1 VRVSAAGVQH
11 RFSELLGALEQALPR
26 SLRSAWAQLERSS
39 AARWIFAVIAPSLLL
54 LVAFGFDRAF
64 AKGQVLRGVWVGGVA
79 LSGFDH
85 GQAVQALGGLSARLE
100 SAPLSI
106 QVRGQPFE
114 LDPERVGYH
123 VDAGQS
129 AGRAL
134 KVGRN
139 GGFVRQLSTWLGLFS
154 RPVRLSARGTID
166 RSKLEPILAEW
177 ELRALNDR
185 PYDGGLSVR
194 GDRLVPVPPR
204 GGFAVDRAAAERLI
218 LHALGRE
225 RKEAV
230 SLPLVQVEARFTRE
244 AVEAVAVLAAP
255 IIQGP
260 IELMHSESNTLWRLE
275 SGELL
280 AALRTRP
287 APDRPGELVPDL
299 DLRALETR
307 FAELRQRLQ
316 IAPQSAR
323 FSIDDKDRVQIVP
336 GRVGAIVDT
345 RLVVD
350 ALIEAAYA
358 RSRVGELP
366 LLRGAPPELTT
377 ADAAALGINQLV
389 GKFTTHHACCQP
401 RVHNIHRIADLL
413 DQRIV
418 KPGETFSVNA
428 VVGERTVRNGFV
440 AAPSIEDGEMVDA
453 IGGGISQFATT
464 FFNAV
469 FYGGYDIIERAPHT
483 YYFSRYPMGHE
494 ATLSYPKPDIIF
506 KNDSKAGILIDTSYT
521 DASITVKLYG
531 DNGGRRVR
539 AQVSPR
545 FAVVQPEVELIPDE
559 TVKPDEEKV
568 DESGMIGWSVHVARS
583 ITFADD
589 TTKHEKR
596 KVTYKPRVRRVRV
609 HPCRIPEGEPGHT
622 GEKCPDPEQADA
634 GASPPPAPVIDFAP
648 PPPSPASPPPAPPQ

>member
-1 VRVSAAGVQH
+1 M
-11 RFSELLGALEQALPR
+11 PY
-26 SLRSAWAQLERSS
+26 SLRSAWARLERLP
-39 AARWIFAVIAPSLLL
+39 AARWAFAVIAPSLLV

-64 AKGQVLRGVWVGGVA
+64 TSGRVLRGVWVGGVA

-85 GQAVQALGGLSARLE
+85 GEAVQALSGLSARLE
-100 SAPLSI
+100 SAPLAI

-114 LDPERVGYH
+114 LDPKRVAYH
-123 VDAGQS
+123 VDVGKT
-129 AGRAL
+129 AGRAI

-139 GGFVRQLSTWLGLFS
+139 GGIFRQLSAWLGLFS

-166 RSKLEPILAEW
+166 QSKLEPLLVEW
-177 ELRALNDR
+177 ETRALDDR
-185 PYDGGLSVR
+185 PFDGGLAVR

-204 GGFAVDRAAAERLI
+204 GGFAIDRAAAARLI

-225 RKEAV
+225 RRETLD
-230 SLPLVQVEARFTRE
+230 LPLAHVEARFSRA
-244 AVEAVAVLAAP
+244 AVEAVVEQAAP
-255 IIQGP
+255 IVEGP
-260 IELMHSESNTLWRLE
+260 IQLVHSESRTLWRFE
-275 SGELL
+275 TNELL

-287 APDRPGELVPDL
+287 APGRPGELVPDL
-299 DLRALETR
+299 DPRALEAK
-307 FAELRQRLQ
+307 FGELRQRLQ
-316 IAPQSAR
+316 IAPQNAR

-336 GRVGAIVDT
+336 SRVGAVVDT

-350 ALIEAAYA
+350 ALIEAAHAPA
-358 RSRVGELP
+358 RAGELP

-389 GKFTTHHACCQP
+389 SKFTTHHACCQP

-413 DQRIV
+413 DQRV
-418 KPGETFSVNA
+418 VRPGETFSVNG
-428 VVGERTVRNGFV
+428 VVGERTVKNGFV

-539 AQVSPR
+539 AQVSPK
-545 FAVVQPEVELIPDE
+545 FAIVQPEVELIPDE
-559 TVKPDEEKV
+559 SVKPDEEKV

-634 GASPPPAPVIDFAP
+634 GASPPGPPMIDFAP
-648 PPPSPASPPPAPPQ
+648 PGPQPQPSPAPPQ

>member
-1 VRVSAAGVQH
+1 VPVTSVQSKFAG
-11 RFSELLGALEQALPR
+11 LLGSLEQALPLP
-26 SLRSAWAQLERSS
+26 LRSAWSRLQRSP
-39 AARWIFAVIAPSLLL
+39 AARWIFAVIAPSLLV

-64 AKGQVLRGVWVGGVA
+64 TKSRVLRGVWVGGVA

-85 GQAVQALGGLSARLE
+85 GRAVEALGGLSARLE
-100 SAPLSI
+100 SAPLSV
-106 QVRGQPFE
+106 QLRGQPFE
-114 LDPERVGYH
+114 LDPKRVGYH
-123 VDAGQS
+123 VDTEQS
-129 AGRAL
+129 AWRAL

-139 GGFVRQLSTWLGLFS
+139 GGFFRQLSTWLSLFS
-154 RPVRLSARGTID
+154 RPVRLAARGTLD
-166 RSKLEPILAEW
+166 QKKLDPILVEW
-177 ELRALNDR
+177 EMRALNDR
-185 PYDGGLSVR
+185 PFDGGLAVR
-194 GDRLVPVPPR
+194 GDRLVAVQPR
-204 GGFAVDRAAAERLI
+204 GGFSIDREAAERLI

-225 RKEAV
+225 RREAIN
-230 SLPLVQVEARFTRE
+230 LPLVHVEARYSRA
-244 AVEAVAVLAAP
+244 AVEAVVESAAP
-255 IIQGP
+255 IIAGP
-260 IELMHSESNTLWRLE
+260 IELVHSESGTLSRFE
-275 SGELL
+275 TNELL
-280 AALRTRP
+280 TALRTRP
-287 APDRPGELVPDL
+287 APDRPGELLPDL
-299 DLRALETR
+299 DARALEAR
-307 FAELRQRLQ
+307 FGELRQRLQ

-336 GRVGAIVDT
+336 SRVGAIVDT

-350 ALIEAAYA
+350 ALIEAAFA
-358 RSRVGELP
+358 PSRVGELP

-377 ADAAALGINQLV
+377 ADAAALGINQMV
-389 GKFTTHHACCQP
+389 GKFTTFHACCQP

-521 DASITVKLYG
+521 DTSITVKLYG

-559 TVKPDEEKV
+559 SVKPDEEKV

-634 GASPPPAPVIDFAP
+634 GAAAPSSPPPPVINFAP
-648 PPPSPASPPPAPPQ
+648 PSPPEPAPTP